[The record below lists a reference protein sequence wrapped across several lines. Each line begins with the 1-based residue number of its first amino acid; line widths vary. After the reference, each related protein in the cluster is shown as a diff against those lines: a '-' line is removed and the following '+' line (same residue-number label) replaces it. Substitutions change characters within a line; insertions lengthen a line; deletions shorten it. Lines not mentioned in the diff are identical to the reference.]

1 MLFGFVV
8 LFVYALIV
16 WLVFFKFKWMKFTI
30 TWGMVSAFVGAHL
43 LLIFLIGLRFM
54 APYSTEAKVIQH
66 TIQLIPRLSEPTLVT
81 EVLVEPNV
89 PVKKGQPLFQFDRRP
104 YEYKVMELE
113 ADLAKAKQ
121 NVKVLKADIEVSKQ
135 KIVRLKSDLR
145 YARYQEKLSTDL
157 AARGA
162 GPEEDA
168 QKWTAQVAA
177 DEASIKEAQAEL
189 ERSQLNYHSEING
202 VNTSVAAIQ
211 AKLDLA
217 RFYLDNTLMVAPDDG
232 YIINLQVRP
241 GMVAGIVRFGA
252 IASFICDSDRY
263 LLANFFQENLKYVKA
278 GQETEIALDLYPGQI
293 FKGTVE
299 AIWQGSGA
307 GQLLPSGEL
316 PAFTYVPTEVPQG
329 QFAVAIHLEEDNQ
342 SMFPIGTQGRAAIY
356 TNPSSSFVVLR
367 KIGIR
372 SYTWLNFL
380 YPFSG

>member
-1 MLFGFVV
+1 
-8 LFVYALIV
+8 
-16 WLVFFKFKWMKFTI
+16 
-30 TWGMVSAFVGAHL
+30 
-43 LLIFLIGLRFM
+43 
-54 APYSTEAKVIQH
+54 
-66 TIQLIPRLSEPTLVT
+66 
-81 EVLVEPNV
+81 V

-135 KIVRLKSDLR
+135 KIARLKSDLR

-189 ERSQLNYHSEING
+189 ERSELNYNSEING

-329 QFAVAIHLEEDNQ
+329 QFAVAIHLEEDDQ
-342 SMFPIGTQGRAAIY
+342 SKFPIGTQGRAAIY

-372 SYTWLNFL
+372 SYTWLNFI